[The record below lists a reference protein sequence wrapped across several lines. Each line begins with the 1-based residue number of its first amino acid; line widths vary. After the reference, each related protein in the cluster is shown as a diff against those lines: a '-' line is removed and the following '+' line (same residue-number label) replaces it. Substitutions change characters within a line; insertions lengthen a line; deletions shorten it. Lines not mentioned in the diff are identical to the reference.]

1 MNTKLQFKSMKQVTP
16 EVLAGLH
23 KTLLKAEISV
33 DDMVS
38 RLQENAIE
46 ISMNNLQEMQKITAL
61 SRGTLINNYINDWA
75 KEAELEWIG
84 IWVDNGYCDEY
95 IDFID
100 DFAARK
106 LKEFKEKFGYKD
118 TAPTKVAKLVSFYPT
133 TRVVV
138 DIKDI
143 PAGKD
148 ADEAAIDIAI
158 DKIKNNV
165 DEYICAENCDLCEDD
180 EECPYGTFEDEK

>member
-46 ISMNNLQEMQKITAL
+46 ISMNNLQEMQEITDL
-61 SRGTLINNYINDWA
+61 SRCTLINNYINDWA

-84 IWVDNGYCDEY
+84 LWVDNGYCDEY

-106 LKEFKEKFGYKD
+106 LKEFKEGFGYKD
-118 TAPTKVAKLVSFYPT
+118 ETPKKIAKLVEFHIT

-138 DIKDI
+138 DTDKLSE
-143 PAGKD
+143 GED
-148 ADEAAIDIAI
+148 AEDAAIEMAI
-158 DKIKNNV
+158 DKIKSNV
-165 DEYICAENCDLCEDD
+165 DSYICLDNWEQSEDD
-180 EECPYGTFEDEK
+180 TECPYNPEFDD

>member
-33 DDMVS
+33 DEMVN

-46 ISMNNLQEMQKITAL
+46 ISMNNLQEMQEITDL
-61 SRGTLINNYINDWA
+61 SHCTLINNYINDWA

-84 IWVDNGYCDEY
+84 RWADNGYCDEY

-106 LKEFKEKFGYKD
+106 LKEFKEGFGYKH

-148 ADEAAIDIAI
+148 ADDVAIDIAI
-158 DKIKNNV
+158 EKIRNNV
-165 DEYICAENCDLCEDD
+165 DDYICADNFDLCEDD
-180 EECPYGTFEDEK
+180 EDCPYGTFEDEK